1 MSGNF
6 SVTKRQ
12 TRQRSPAGGD
22 GRARARHHPDSRVAP
37 LGWAVLPVEAV
48 EPAWWTGRRG
58 APPPAP
64 ALRSVRR
71 PRRPEPAASEADGLF
86 AAPQPVVAAMS
97 LGQQVVASEVY
108 KAQQAFVR
116 RAPDK
121 ATVAAVVDALAV
133 EGRLS
138 AVATAAQ
145 AGRAGRDPDGVAAT
159 LQRLLNVEG
168 YPVLTVAGGT
178 VELNVDLLKLQFQ
191 VADDRTGQRGP
202 SARR

>member
-1 MSGNF
+1 
-6 SVTKRQ
+6 
-12 TRQRSPAGGD
+12 
-22 GRARARHHPDSRVAP
+22 
-37 LGWAVLPVEAV
+37 
-48 EPAWWTGRRG
+48 
-58 APPPAP
+58 
-64 ALRSVRR
+64 
-71 PRRPEPAASEADGLF
+71 
-86 AAPQPVVAAMS
+86 MS

-191 VADDRTGQRGP
+191 VGR
-202 SARR
+202 

>member
-1 MSGNF
+1 VLLGGGRVVVPWREEIRYTRRRAGYHGGASLAEMS
-6 SVTKRQ
+6 VPVLVV
-12 TRQRSPAGGD
+12 SPT
-22 GRARARHHPDSRVAP
+22 PESLP
-37 LGWAVLPVEAV
+37 LGWSVLPVEAV

-58 APPPAP
+58 APQAP
-64 ALRSVRR
+64 LPRPVRR
-71 PRRPEPAASEADGLF
+71 PRKPEPEPPEAEGLF
-86 AAPQPVVAAMS
+86 AAPEPVAAAAS

-108 KAQQAFVR
+108 KSQQAFVR

-121 ATVAAVVDALAV
+121 AAVAAVVDALAV

-138 AVATAAQ
+138 AVATAAV

-191 VADDRTGQRGP
+191 VGR
-202 SARR
+202 